1 MGRHPKWVQRLLS
14 DEDLD
19 DIARSITSAEANTS
33 AEIRVHLERRIR
45 RRPWARPPDALQRAR
60 DVFWRLGMHRTRER
74 SGVLIY
80 LAIEDR
86 RFAIVGDEGIHARVG
101 ETYWASVRDLMAEK
115 LRSQRPCE
123 AILSAIAETVHVLR
137 EHFPRRPDD
146 KDELSDQVSVE

>member
-1 MGRHPKWVQRLLS
+1 MGRHPRWARRFLG
-14 DEDLD
+14 DEDFD
-19 DIARSITSAEANTS
+19 AIARAITNAEARTS
-33 AEIRVHLERRIR
+33 GEIRIHLERRVPRGR
-45 RRPWARPPDALQRAR
+45 RGVVGDVLERAR
-60 DVFWRLGMHRTRER
+60 DVFWSLGMHRTRER

-123 AILSAIAETVHVLR
+123 AILSAISETVRVLR
-137 EHFPRRPDD
+137 EHFPPRPDD
-146 KDELSDQVSVE
+146 TDELSDQVSVE